1 VSNPR
6 KLGWQCVALRGLPGM
21 LWVIGSL
28 LVFVPPANA
37 AFGIASVDVEANN
50 AGGIPAFRASSH
62 PAEFS
67 FSMELNGS
75 GSGDLEE
82 PLRAVR
88 VDLPAGFVGNPL
100 AIPRCAR
107 ADFEGTVP
115 RCSGDSQIGLVRVVL
130 PGISGTENP
139 LYNLIPAPGFAAS
152 FGFSAVEFTG
162 FEQAS
167 LRTGRDY
174 GLSETVAPVPNG
186 ALQSIS
192 EAIWGVPAD
201 PSHDAE
207 RFCYQSDGTRVEG
220 CASNVK
226 PAPFLTLPATCDSP
240 VEIRVAA
247 ESVRGV
253 VATKTASLLGSDG
266 NPSLLTG
273 CDEVPFKPQFTLG
286 FTSSAADSPTGT
298 AIQIHLPQPNG
309 ASTLA
314 ESPLRNATIRF
325 PEGLAIN
332 PSAAAG
338 LAACTAAQIGLES
351 PPGQIPGEFTP
362 APASCPDAAKIGTVG
377 IDTPILDHPLT
388 GAVYLAESDRNP
400 FGSLFAAYLAV
411 DDEAS
416 GVVLKLPA
424 VLEADPVTGRLTLRL
439 QDSPQLPVE
448 DLRISLNAGPRA
460 LLRTPLTCGD
470 APIQGSFASWSVPQ
484 EDVSLGAQLQV
495 NGPAAGASACPV
507 RETDAPVVA
516 SLTAGTLVPAAGRP
530 SPFLLRVGRP
540 GGSRRL
546 SRIEATLPLGLTAK
560 LAGVS
565 VCTEAEVALAGCPA
579 ASLVGS
585 ADVAAGAGSLPLRL
599 PGRIFLAGP
608 YRGAPFSLLIS
619 TPAVA
624 GPFDLGTLSVRVAM
638 HVDPWTARIRAVSD
652 QLPTILGGV
661 PLNLRS
667 VALDLDRP
675 GFIRNPTSCEPMTI
689 AGSVSGLDR
698 EVPVSDRFQV
708 GDCAALP
715 FQPRLSVRLL
725 GSAARGAHPRVR
737 ATLRAGQSGANL
749 KRIVVDLPRSELLD
763 QKRIGSICALPA
775 ADVERCPSSSAV
787 AYIEVQTPLLSDP
800 LAGPVFLR
808 PSKQRLPG
816 LVAVLDGEVQLRL
829 SGHLGSAK
837 GSLRIGFTG
846 LPDVPLDA
854 LTLRVVGGKK
864 GILVNS
870 GGVCTGARRLTATLG
885 SHSGRTL
892 VVRPRLQARCPAG

>member
-1 VSNPR
+1 MSNPS

-67 FSMELNGS
+67 FSMELTGS

-192 EAIWGVPAD
+192 ETIWGVPASA
-201 PSHDAE
+201 SHNSE

-220 CASNVK
+220 CASNAQ
-226 PAPFLTLPATCDSP
+226 PAPFLTLPATCDRP
-240 VEIRVAA
+240 VEIRVVA

-266 NPSLLTG
+266 DPTLLTG
-273 CDEVPFKPQFTLG
+273 CDEVPFKPQMTLG
-286 FTSSAADSPTGT
+286 FSSGAADTPTGLSLDL
-298 AIQIHLPQPNG
+298 HLPQPSSP
-309 ASTLA
+309 STLA

-338 LAACTAAQIGLES
+338 LEACTAAQIGLES
-351 PPGQIPGEFTP
+351 PPAQAPGEFTP
-362 APASCPDAAKIGTVG
+362 APADCPDAAKIGGVQ
-377 IDTPILDHPLT
+377 IDTPLVDHPLT
-388 GAVYLAESDRNP
+388 GAVYLAEPDWNP
-400 FGSLFAAYLAV
+400 FASLLAVYLTV
-411 DDEAS
+411 DDEES
-416 GVVLKLPA
+416 GVVIKFPA
-424 VLEADPVTGRLTLRL
+424 ALEPDPATGRLALRL
-439 QDSPQLPVE
+439 QDAPQLPVE
-448 DLRISLNAGPRA
+448 DLRISLNSGPRA
-460 LLRTPLTCGD
+460 LLRTPSSCGV
-470 APIQGSFASWSVPQ
+470 APIQASLASWSAP
-484 EDVSLGAQLQV
+484 EDAVGLGAQLSITAPPPGV
-495 NGPAAGASACPV
+495 ATCPAGEADLPATAGF
-507 RETDAPVVA
+507 
-516 SLTAGTLVPAAGRP
+516 TAGTLTPAAGRP

-540 GGSRRL
+540 DGSRRL
-546 SRIEATLPLGLTAK
+546 SRVEATLPPGLTAK
-560 LAGVS
+560 LAGVP
-565 VCTEAEVALAGCPA
+565 VCGDAQAAIASCPA
-579 ASLVGS
+579 GSSVGS
-585 ADVAAGAGSLPLRL
+585 ADIAAGAGSLPLHI
-599 PGRIFLAGP
+599 PGSVFLMGP
-608 YRGAPFSLLIS
+608 YGGAPFSLLVS
-619 TPAVA
+619 APALA
-624 GPFDLGTLSVRVAM
+624 GPFDLGTVAVRVAM
-638 HVDPWTARIRAVSD
+638 HIDPRTARIRAVSD
-652 QLPTILGGV
+652 ELPTILRGV

-667 VALDLDRP
+667 IALDLDRP
-675 GFIRNPTSCEPMTI
+675 GFIRNPTSCDPMSIT
-689 AGSVSGLDR
+689 GSVTALGR
-698 EVPVSDRFQV
+698 VVPVADRFQV
-708 GDCAALP
+708 GDCAGLE
-715 FQPRLSVRLL
+715 FKPRLSVRML
-725 GSAARGAHPRVR
+725 GSTARGAHPRIG
-737 ATLRAGQSGANL
+737 ATLRPGEGEANL
-749 KRIVVDLPRSELLD
+749 KQIAVTLPDSELLD
-763 QKRIGSICALPA
+763 QKRIRSICAMPA
-775 ADVERCPSSSAV
+775 AEVERCPAGSAI
-787 AYIEVQTPLLSDP
+787 AHLEVHTPLLSEP

-808 PSKQRLPG
+808 SGKQRLPG
-816 LVAVLDGEVQLRL
+816 LVAVLDGEVRLRL
-829 SGHLGSAK
+829 SGYLGSAK
-837 GSLRIGFTG
+837 GGLRLGFTH
-846 LPDVPLDA
+846 LPDVPFDA
-854 LTLRVVGGKK
+854 MTLRVTGGRK

-870 GGVCTGARRLTATLG
+870 GGVCSGPRRLTATLR
-885 SHSGRTL
+885 SHSGRSL
-892 VVRPRLQARCPAG
+892 KLHPRLKARCG